1 MSPVLV
7 YIEEMADICR
17 LLRLLGEEDRLDAR
31 NDSSS
36 SDGDSR
42 HHLVNLM
49 SKMTQQ

>member
-7 YIEEMADICR
+7 YIEEMHLDGR

-42 HHLVNLM
+42 HQLVDLV
-49 SKMTQQ
+49 MTMAM